1 MAHGQ
6 ITHIEI
12 PADDVSRARRFY
24 SEIFGINTDEIDGMP
39 GYFLFSFGQIQAA
52 GGAIGKRGQDIA
64 ENLRV
69 YFEVNQID
77 PVLARVPELGGKVKT
92 PRTEIA
98 GQGYF
103 AVIEDSEGTE
113 LGLFEIGE
121 QQQG

>member
-12 PADDVSRARRFY
+12 PADDVGRARRFY
-24 SEIFGINTDEIDGMP
+24 SELFGIESNEIDGMP
-39 GYFLFSFGQIQAA
+39 GYFLFTFGSIQAA

-64 ENLRV
+64 DNLRV
-69 YFEVNQID
+69 YFEVNEID
-77 PVLARVPELGGKVKT
+77 PLLTRVPELGGKVKT
-92 PRTEIA
+92 PRTEIP

-113 LGLFEIGE
+113 LGLFEVGA
-121 QQQG
+121 QQG